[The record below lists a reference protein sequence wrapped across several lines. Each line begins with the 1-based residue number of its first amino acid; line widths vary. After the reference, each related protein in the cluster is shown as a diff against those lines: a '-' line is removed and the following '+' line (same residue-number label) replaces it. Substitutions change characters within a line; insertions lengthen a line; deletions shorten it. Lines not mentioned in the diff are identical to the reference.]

1 LSDNRGLGRFFKG
14 DDSKSNATG
23 EPPQERLSEL
33 DLPAGRQSFVNM
45 DDDELTNI
53 AAEDA
58 TVIIRAARTRA
69 GKLIEQATET
79 LQQAESEREQIR
91 ASCELDARQ
100 TREAAN
106 VDARKLR
113 AEATATLESAREQAT
128 QLLEAAQND
137 ADSQAQENQLA
148 IARLLDEATRQA
160 NEVAAEA
167 EVLKLNV
174 ENEVALLRADTDQL
188 TSQQILEAQEEAKRL
203 QTEATLAAQ
212 SILEKATGDAR
223 SLGEDANKT
232 HSETVADAQEIL
244 RRAEKQ
250 AEQIVSQV
258 RQAAVSYR
266 DTVLMSIDANRK
278 IFDELIKR
286 VAELRS
292 QWFDTHSALTQ
303 ISNQAGARF
312 ADAESSAAEVFARI
326 SDTRSTL
333 ADTFSEFTL
342 DITAAKQSKETELA
356 AE

>member
-1 LSDNRGLGRFFKG
+1 M
-14 DDSKSNATG
+14 
-23 EPPQERLSEL
+23 
-33 DLPAGRQSFVNM
+33 PAGRQSFVNM
-45 DDDELTNI
+45 DEDELTNI

-137 ADSQAQENQLA
+137 ADSQAQENQIA

-174 ENEVALLRADTDQL
+174 ENEAC
-188 TSQQILEAQEEAKRL
+188 
-203 QTEATLAAQ
+203 
-212 SILEKATGDAR
+212 
-223 SLGEDANKT
+223 
-232 HSETVADAQEIL
+232 
-244 RRAEKQ
+244 
-250 AEQIVSQV
+250 
-258 RQAAVSYR
+258 
-266 DTVLMSIDANRK
+266 
-278 IFDELIKR
+278 
-286 VAELRS
+286 
-292 QWFDTHSALTQ
+292 
-303 ISNQAGARF
+303 
-312 ADAESSAAEVFARI
+312 
-326 SDTRSTL
+326 
-333 ADTFSEFTL
+333 
-342 DITAAKQSKETELA
+342 
-356 AE
+356 

>member
-1 LSDNRGLGRFFKG
+1 MSDNRGLGRFFKG

-23 EPPQERLSEL
+23 EPPRERLSEL

-45 DDDELTNI
+45 DEDELTNI

-137 ADSQAQENQLA
+137 ADSQAQENQIA

-174 ENEVALLRADTDQL
+174 ENEVALLRKDTDLL
-188 TSQQILEAQEEAKRL
+188 TSQQKLEAQETL
-203 QTEATLAAQ
+203 Q
-212 SILEKATGDAR
+212 
-223 SLGEDANKT
+223 
-232 HSETVADAQEIL
+232 
-244 RRAEKQ
+244 RAEKE
-250 AEQIVSQV
+250 AEQIVAQV
-258 RQAAVSYR
+258 RQAAIRYR
-266 DTVLMSIDANRK
+266 DSVLMSIDANRK

-286 VAELRS
+286 IAELRS
-292 QWFDTHSALTQ
+292 QWFDTHAALTQ

-312 ADAESSAAEVFARI
+312 SDAESSAAEVFARI
-326 SDTRSTL
+326 SDTRTTL

-342 DITAAKQSKETELA
+342 DVTAAKQSREN
-356 AE
+356 

>member
-1 LSDNRGLGRFFKG
+1 LSDNRGLGRFFKS

-33 DLPAGRQSFVNM
+33 DMPAGRQSFVNM
-45 DDDELTNI
+45 DEDELTNI

-137 ADSQAQENQLA
+137 ADSQAQENQIA
-148 IARLLDEATRQA
+148 MARLLDEATRQA

-174 ENEVALLRADTDQL
+174 ENEVALLRADTDRL
-188 TSQQILEAQEEAKRL
+188 TSQQKLEAQETL
-203 QTEATLAAQ
+203 Q
-212 SILEKATGDAR
+212 
-223 SLGEDANKT
+223 
-232 HSETVADAQEIL
+232 
-244 RRAEKQ
+244 RAEKE
-250 AEQIVSQV
+250 AEQIVAQV
-258 RQAAVSYR
+258 RQAAIRYR
-266 DTVLMSIDANRK
+266 DSVLMSIDANRK

-286 VAELRS
+286 IAELRS

-312 ADAESSAAEVFARI
+312 SDAESSAAEVFARI
-326 SDTRSTL
+326 SDTRTTL

-342 DITAAKQSKETELA
+342 DVTAAKQSREN
-356 AE
+356 